1 MMSKISHLNDFSG
14 FSTLRR
20 LSLSL
25 LVAVMIASGFA
36 AQRAQAQSQAATQ
49 GADAGLVNQVG
60 GDVMFQGETGS
71 ASKALAYMKVR
82 QGDRFTLPAGA
93 TVRLTW
99 FAGGRQETWKGP
111 ASFRVGAA
119 LGERLTGTAPEVAI
133 LPATVPQKMAKIPDL
148 MQSARLGG
156 VTVRGGMARPASSL
170 SPSAKA
176 EIQAAQDNYRQ
187 MRAQSDEGDV
197 TPELFLLS
205 VLQDHGQFDEMRAT
219 IDEMKR
225 RAPGNA
231 DVLKVA
237 GWLESRM
244 SK

>member
-1 MMSKISHLNDFSG
+1 MFNINSHLSDFSG
-14 FSTLRR
+14 FSAVRR
-20 LSLSL
+20 FSLSVL
-25 LVAVMIASGFA
+25 AVVMIASGFA
-36 AQRAQAQSQAATQ
+36 AQRAQAQSPAPAP
-49 GADAGLVNQVG
+49 DAGLVNQVG
-60 GDVMFQGETGS
+60 GEVMFQGETGS

-93 TVRLTW
+93 SLRLTW

-111 ASFRVGAA
+111 AGFRVGAA
-119 LGERLTGTAPEVAI
+119 LGERLTGSTPEVAI

-156 VTVRGGMARPASSL
+156 VTVRGGLSRPASSL
-170 SPSAKA
+170 SPTAKA
-176 EIQAAQDNYRQ
+176 EIQAARDNYRQ

-205 VLQDHGQFDEMRAT
+205 VLQDHGQFDDMRGT

-231 DVLKVA
+231 DVRQVA